1 MNISNWLQ
9 LGQIVVILGVGICE
23 VILIH
28 ELRET
33 RKFLQR
39 INDNVL
45 GAVGANMALNT
56 AIAAAAAFLQ
66 TRGRDAVQHQ
76 TVE

>member
-1 MNISNWLQ
+1 MTLQ
-9 LGQIVVILGVGICE
+9 ALLTLAQTIAIIVVGIME
-23 VILIH
+23 GLLIR

-33 RKFLQR
+33 RRFLQR

-56 AIAAAAAFLQ
+56 AIAFISVLL
-66 TRGRDAVQHQ
+66 TGKDRGK
-76 TVE
+76 E